1 MTTTRKKLT
10 FEEYLEYDDGTDN
23 RYELVDGELIALPP
37 ESEPNDAIANYLF
50 LALVNVGIPFRLI
63 RPHTCEIQ
71 VPVMQLGDPQN
82 RYPDLVVL
90 RPEHL
95 ALTQKRLT
103 IKLDMPPP
111 VFAVEVVSP
120 GHTSRERDYERKR
133 NQYQSIGIAEYW
145 VVDPKEQTV
154 LVLHLENGEYRE
166 VGKFRDRESIYSPT
180 FQTLN
185 LTATEIFATEI

>member
-23 RYELVDGELIALPP
+23 RYELVDGELVALPP
-37 ESEPNDAIANYLF
+37 ESEPNDWFAQFLF
-50 LALVNVGIPFRLI
+50 LKLVEIGVPPRLV

-71 VPVMQLGDPQN
+71 VPVLQLGDPQN

-90 RPEHL
+90 RQEHL

-103 IKLDMPPP
+103 IKLDAPPP

-120 GHTSRERDYERKR
+120 GRSSRERDYERKR
-133 NQYQSIGIAEYW
+133 NQYQSIGILEYW
-145 VVDPKEQTV
+145 IIDPKEQKVTV
-154 LVLHLENGEYRE
+154 LRLENGEFIE
-166 VGKFRDRESIYSPT
+166 VGEFRGSEAIASPL
-180 FQTLN
+180 FPELR
-185 LTATEIFATEI
+185 LTAAEIFSTEY

>member
-10 FEEYLEYDDGTDN
+10 FEEYLDYDDGTDN

-37 ESEPNDAIANYLF
+37 ESEPNDWFAQFLF
-50 LALVNVGIPFRLI
+50 LKLVEIGVPPRLV

-71 VPVMQLGDPQN
+71 VPVLQLGDPQN
-82 RYPDLVVL
+82 RYPDLAVL

-111 VFAVEVVSP
+111 VFVVEVVSP
-120 GHTSRERDYERKR
+120 GRTSRERDYERKR
-133 NQYQSIGIAEYW
+133 NQYERIGIAEYW
-145 VVDPKEQTV
+145 VIDPKEETV
-154 LVLHLENGEYRE
+154 LVLHLENVEYRE
-166 VGKFRDRESIYSPT
+166 VGQFRDREPIHSPT
-180 FQTLN
+180 FQTLS
-185 LTATEIFATEI
+185 LTAAEIFATEI